1 MDSPTQHTTLA
12 IDGHVHLYPQYDWV
26 KAVNALISNLTT
38 AVPPAGPGRSVI
50 TVGLLAESKT
60 NRFFRDVRNQGTPLT
75 QGALQVEAGPDSESL
90 VIRQDGEL
98 RGYLIAGRQLVTREK
113 LEVLALCKNS
123 AVPDGHPLDDTLQ
136 AVTAEQA
143 VPVLSW
149 SPGKW
154 FFGRG
159 KLIAKSIQTQSPGSF
174 LVGDIGLRPTVWGVP
189 RLMSLARQRGFKVI
203 GGSDALPLPGEE
215 RWIGA
220 SGFMVTGAFDPQHP
234 TASIHA
240 LLTQPGSACIPIGK
254 QSTLPAFA
262 CRWGRNQLK

>member
-1 MDSPTQHTTLA
+1 LPSASH
-12 IDGHVHLYPQYDWV
+12 
-26 KAVNALISNLTT
+26 
-38 AVPPAGPGRSVI
+38 PAGPDRALT

-60 NRFFRDVRNQGTPLT
+60 NRFFRDVIDQGTPLT
-75 QGALQVEAGPDSESL
+75 QGALQVEAGPDSDSL
-90 VIRQDGEL
+90 MIRQDGVL

-123 AVPDGHPLDDTLQ
+123 SLPDGLPLDDTLQ
-136 AVTAEQA
+136 AVNAEQA
-143 VPVLSW
+143 VPVISW

-159 KLIAKSIQTQSPGSF
+159 KLVAKCIQTQSPASF
-174 LVGDIGLRPTVWGVP
+174 LLGDIGLRPTVWGIP

-234 TASIHA
+234 TSSIRA
-240 LLTQPGSACIPIGK
+240 LLTQPGSACVPIGQ
-254 QSTLPAFA
+254 QSTLPTFA
-262 CRWGRNQLK
+262 CRWGMNQLK